1 MIDIVE
7 VASIVMFNSLQFGC
21 PPPTLNQHNN
31 SGSTSVGAINFSQV
45 CTGIGR
51 STHSVGTSIDY
62 GTRQILRSDR
72 SV

>member
-7 VASIVMFNSLQFGC
+7 VASIVMLAYGLGARPYIESIKQFRLYEC
-21 PPPTLNQHNN
+21 
-31 SGSTSVGAINFSQV
+31 NFSQV

-62 GTRQILRSDR
+62 GSRQIMRSDR

>member
-1 MIDIVE
+1 MIVE
-7 VASIVMFNSLQFGC
+7 VASIVMLAYGLGAR
-21 PPPTLNQHNN
+21 PATLNQQNN

-62 GTRQILRSDR
+62 GSRQIMRSDR